1 MSPNRETLMN
11 ERKVRDMN
19 MDKNM
24 RDEIASIAYS
34 LYEKRGHVSGNDFAD
49 WIEAE
54 KIVAKKY
61 SKERPVDTK
70 TSKSA
75 QPVRAMERTKSRIA

>member
-1 MSPNRETLMN
+1 
-11 ERKVRDMN
+11 MN

-54 KIVAKKY
+54 KNVARRIP
-61 SKERPVDTK
+61 KEWPVDTK
-70 TSKSA
+70 TSLFNYYQKA
-75 QPVRAMERTKSRIA
+75 A

>member
-1 MSPNRETLMN
+1 MKGT
-11 ERKVRDMN
+11 DMN

-61 SKERPVDTK
+61 SKGMA
-70 TSKSA
+70 S
-75 QPVRAMERTKSRIA
+75 